1 MKIKDIILEAPAN
14 YNSTAYNNSPLWN
27 NVGPSSKSPNGSVIP
42 VAASGGSTAPAATST
57 ARTPKTGSDKAMQS
71 GRIVLKRVDRFLARG
86 RYAPYIKSKK
96 IGYRAAGRVLRLWT
110 LVGFG
115 LLIDDYYDKK
125 SALAIMR
132 ELPPTD
138 EDHMSEEDYT
148 KGSRLALEALAVSI
162 VASQGFV
169 RLLQMLKIGKWLT
182 TLAGAFGS
190 AASFGTGFA
199 IFLASEVAMFKFQQ
213 WLMTDDG
220 RKAVSWV
227 VAWCVDPIAGDL
239 FGFIEPFTGKIGEL
253 IGWAKKSNPNPDSKK
268 PDDKKTDPNQAAQP
282 TPQGQTDT
290 TIPTANVPPSYVG
303 NPNDLMKRD
312 APKEKLAM
320 NF

>member
-1 MKIKDIILEAPAN
+1 MKIKDIILEATPITIQPWTPSN
-14 YNSTAYNNSPLWN
+14 PSVS
-27 NVGPSSKSPNGSVIP
+27 GPSSQIRAP
-42 VAASGGSTAPAATST
+42 V
-57 ARTPKTGSDKAMQS
+57 KTGSDKAMQS
-71 GRIVLKRVDRFLARG
+71 GRIILKRVDRFLAKG
-86 RYAPYIKSKK
+86 RYAPYIKSKNAF
-96 IGYRAAGRVLRLWT
+96 YRNSGRLLRLWT
-110 LVGFG
+110 LMGFVN
-115 LLIDDYYDKK
+115 LIDDYYDKK

-138 EDHMSEEDYT
+138 EDHISEEDYT

-190 AASFGTGFA
+190 AASFGTGFVL
-199 IFLASEVAMFKFQQ
+199 FVASEVAMRKFQD
-213 WLMTDDG
+213 WLMTDTG
-220 RKAVSWV
+220 RQAVSWV

-253 IGWAKKSNPNPDSKK
+253 IGVAKKSNPNPDSKK

-282 TPQGQTDT
+282 TPRGQTDT

-312 APKEKLAM
+312 APKEKFAM